1 MMMLYLKNFYL
12 ITPGIHLSDSSGIS
26 LLKEVR
32 GNENETKKEITFLII
47 SSEERKVDF
56 GELNKISAVVYIVKR
71 MCAKVRIFK
80 IHIWFIVLW

>member
-1 MMMLYLKNFYL
+1 MMMLDLKNFYL

-32 GNENETKKEITFLII
+32 GNQNETKKEITFLII

-56 GELNKISAVVYIVKR
+56 EELKKISAVVYIVKR
-71 MCAKVRIFK
+71 MCSKVRIFK
-80 IHIWFIVLW
+80 RHIWFIVLW

>member
-1 MMMLYLKNFYL
+1 MLDLKNFYL

-56 GELNKISAVVYIVKR
+56 EELKKFQQWCISSKECVPKYVFSR
-71 MCAKVRIFK
+71 DTFG
-80 IHIWFIVLW
+80 L